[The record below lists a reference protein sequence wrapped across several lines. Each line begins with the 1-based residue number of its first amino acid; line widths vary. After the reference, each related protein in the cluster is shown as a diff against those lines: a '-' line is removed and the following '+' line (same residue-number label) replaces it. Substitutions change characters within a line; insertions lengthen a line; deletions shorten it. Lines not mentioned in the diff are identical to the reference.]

1 MRINESN
8 IMKLAVVMDPIERI
22 KPEKDGTLD
31 LLLSA
36 QSFGYELTRFHTE
49 QLRINDGKPLGIGRS
64 ITVNDDRDSW
74 FTYGR
79 ENEHCLNDFDVILMR
94 KDPPFDME
102 YIYSTYIL
110 DLAKMNGAKVI
121 NEPSA
126 IRNLNEKVS
135 ITMFPSVTPPTLV
148 TSNQNDLRDFIN
160 LQNKIVV
167 KPLDGMGGR
176 SIFIVEKGDQNTNT
190 IFEEMTRNDK
200 KTIMAQKY
208 IPEIKDGDKRIHL
221 VFGHHVGMA
230 LARVPSEGDHRGNL
244 VMGATGEVRPLT
256 ERDQEICDAI
266 GNTLLKAGV
275 YFAGIDVIGDYLS
288 EINITSPTG
297 MREISKNSEV
307 NVSDRFF
314 EALHKLN

>member
-1 MRINESN
+1 
-8 IMKLAVVMDPIERI
+8 MKLAVVMDPIERI

-36 QSFGYELTRFHTE
+36 QSFGYELTRFHSE
-49 QLRINDGKPLGIGRS
+49 ELKIIDGRPLGIGRS
-64 ITVNDDRDSW
+64 ITVNDDVKNW
-74 FTYGR
+74 FAYGT
-79 ENEHCLNDFDVILMR
+79 ENEFCLSDFDVILMR

-102 YIYSTYIL
+102 YIYATYIL
-110 DLAKMNGAKVI
+110 DLAKMGGAKVI
-121 NEPSA
+121 NDPSA

-148 TSNQNDLRDFIN
+148 TSNQSDLESFLN
-160 LQNKIVV
+160 QQEKIVV

-176 SIFIVEKGDQNTNT
+176 SIFIVEKGEPNTKT
-190 IFEEMTRNDK
+190 IFEEMTRNNS

-221 VFGHHVGMA
+221 VFGNHVDMA
-230 LARVPSEGDHRGNL
+230 LARVPSEKDHRGNL
-244 VMGATGEVRPLT
+244 VMGAVGEVRKLT
-256 ERDQEICDAI
+256 QRDIEICKTI
-266 GNTLLKAGV
+266 GGTLLKGGV

-297 MREISKNSEV
+297 MREISKNSDV

-314 EALHKLN
+314 EALQKSN

>member
-1 MRINESN
+1 
-8 IMKLAVVMDPIERI
+8 MKLAVVMDPIERI

-36 QSFGYELTRFHTE
+36 QSFGYELTRFHSE
-49 QLRINDGKPLGIGRS
+49 ELRIIDGRPLGIGRS
-64 ITVNDDRDSW
+64 ITVNDDVKNW
-74 FTYGR
+74 FAYGT
-79 ENEHCLNDFDVILMR
+79 ENEFCLSDFDVILMR

-102 YIYSTYIL
+102 YIYATYIL
-110 DLAKMNGAKVI
+110 DLAKMGGAKVI
-121 NEPSA
+121 NDPSA

-148 TSNQNDLRDFIN
+148 TSNQSDLESFLN
-160 LQNKIVV
+160 QQEKIVV

-176 SIFIVEKGDQNTNT
+176 SIFIVEKGEPNTNT
-190 IFEEMTRNDK
+190 IFEEMTRDNS

-221 VFGHHVGMA
+221 VFGNHVDMA
-230 LARVPSEGDHRGNL
+230 LARVPSEEDHRGNL
-244 VMGATGEVRPLT
+244 VMGAVGEVRKLT
-256 ERDQEICDAI
+256 QRDIEICKTI
-266 GNTLLKAGV
+266 GGTLLKGGV

-297 MREISKNSEV
+297 MREISKNSDV

-314 EALHKLN
+314 EALQKSN

>member
-1 MRINESN
+1 
-8 IMKLAVVMDPIERI
+8 MKLAVVMDPIERI

-36 QSFGYELTRFHTE
+36 QSFGYELTRFHSE
-49 QLRINDGKPLGIGRS
+49 ELKIIDGRPLGIGRS
-64 ITVNDDRDSW
+64 ITVNDDVKNW
-74 FTYGR
+74 FAYGT
-79 ENEHCLNDFDVILMR
+79 ENELCLSDFDVILMR

-102 YIYSTYIL
+102 YIYATYIL
-110 DLAKMNGAKVI
+110 DLAKMGGAKVI
-121 NEPSA
+121 NDPSA

-148 TSNQNDLRDFIN
+148 TSNQCDLESFLN
-160 LQNKIVV
+160 QQEKIVV

-176 SIFIVEKGDQNTNT
+176 SIFIVEKGEPNTNT
-190 IFEEMTRNDK
+190 IFEEMTRNNS

-208 IPEIKDGDKRIHL
+208 IPEIRDGDKRIHL
-221 VFGHHVGMA
+221 VFGNHVDMA
-230 LARVPSEGDHRGNL
+230 LARVPSEKDHRGNL
-244 VMGATGEVRPLT
+244 VMGAVGEVRKLT
-256 ERDQEICDAI
+256 QRDIEICKTI
-266 GNTLLKAGV
+266 GGTLLKGGV

-297 MREISKNSEV
+297 MREISKNSDV

-314 EALHKLN
+314 EALQKSN

>member
-1 MRINESN
+1 
-8 IMKLAVVMDPIERI
+8 MKLAVVMDPIERI

-36 QSFGYELTRFHTE
+36 QSFGYELTRFHSE
-49 QLRINDGKPLGIGRS
+49 ELKIIDGRPLGIGRS
-64 ITVNDDRDSW
+64 ITVNDDVKNW
-74 FTYGR
+74 FAYGT
-79 ENEHCLNDFDVILMR
+79 ENEFCLSDFDVILMR

-102 YIYSTYIL
+102 YIYATYIL
-110 DLAKMNGAKVI
+110 DLAKMGGAKVI
-121 NEPSA
+121 NDPSA

-148 TSNQNDLRDFIN
+148 TSNQSDLESFLN
-160 LQNKIVV
+160 QQEKIVV

-176 SIFIVEKGDQNTNT
+176 SIFIVEKGEPNTNT
-190 IFEEMTRNDK
+190 IFEEMTRNNS

-221 VFGHHVGMA
+221 VFGNHVDMA
-230 LARVPSEGDHRGNL
+230 LARVPSEKDHRGNL
-244 VMGATGEVRPLT
+244 VMGAVGEVRKLT
-256 ERDQEICDAI
+256 QRDIEICKTI
-266 GNTLLKAGV
+266 GGTLLKGGV

-297 MREISKNSEV
+297 MREISKNSDV

-314 EALHKLN
+314 EALQKSN

>member
-1 MRINESN
+1 
-8 IMKLAVVMDPIERI
+8 MKLAVVMDPIERI

-36 QSFGYELTRFHTE
+36 QSFGYEVTRFHSGE
-49 QLRINDGKPLGIGRS
+49 LKIIDGRPLGIGRS
-64 ITVNDDRDSW
+64 ITVNDDVKNW
-74 FTYGR
+74 FAYGT
-79 ENEHCLNDFDVILMR
+79 ENEFCLSDFDVILMR

-102 YIYSTYIL
+102 YIYATYIL
-110 DLAKMNGAKVI
+110 DLAKMGGAKVI
-121 NEPSA
+121 NDPSA

-148 TSNQNDLRDFIN
+148 TSNQSDLESFLN
-160 LQNKIVV
+160 QQEKIVV

-176 SIFIVEKGDQNTNT
+176 SIFIVEKGEPNTNT
-190 IFEEMTRNDK
+190 IFEEMTRDNS

-221 VFGHHVGMA
+221 VFGNHVDMA
-230 LARVPSEGDHRGNL
+230 LARVPSEKDHRGNL
-244 VMGATGEVRPLT
+244 VMGAVGEVRKLT
-256 ERDQEICDAI
+256 QRDIEICKTI
-266 GNTLLKAGV
+266 GGTLLKGGV

-297 MREISKNSEV
+297 MREISKNSDV

-314 EALHKLN
+314 EALQKSN

>member
-1 MRINESN
+1 
-8 IMKLAVVMDPIERI
+8 MKLAVVMDPIERI

-36 QSFGYELTRFHTE
+36 QSFGYELTRFHSE
-49 QLRINDGKPLGIGRS
+49 ELRIIDGRPLGIGRS
-64 ITVNDDRDSW
+64 ITVNDDVKNW
-74 FTYGR
+74 FAYGT
-79 ENEHCLNDFDVILMR
+79 ENEFCLSDFDVILMR

-102 YIYSTYIL
+102 YIYATYIL
-110 DLAKMNGAKVI
+110 DLAKMGGAKVI
-121 NEPSA
+121 NDPSA

-148 TSNQNDLRDFIN
+148 TSNQSDLESFLN
-160 LQNKIVV
+160 QQEKIVV

-176 SIFIVEKGDQNTNT
+176 SIFIVEKGEPNTKT
-190 IFEEMTRNDK
+190 IYEEMTRNNS

-221 VFGHHVGMA
+221 VFGNHVDMA
-230 LARVPSEGDHRGNL
+230 LARVPSEKDHRGNL
-244 VMGATGEVRPLT
+244 VMGAVGEVRKLT
-256 ERDQEICDAI
+256 QRDIEICKTI
-266 GNTLLKAGV
+266 GGTLLKGGV

-297 MREISKNSEV
+297 MREISKNSDV

-314 EALHKLN
+314 EALQKSN

>member
-1 MRINESN
+1 
-8 IMKLAVVMDPIERI
+8 MKLAVVMDPIERI

-36 QSFGYELTRFHTE
+36 QSFGYELTRFHSE
-49 QLRINDGKPLGIGRS
+49 ELRISDGKPLGIGRS
-64 ITVNDDRDSW
+64 ISVFDDINSW
-74 FTYGR
+74 FKYGS
-79 ENEHCLNDFDVILMR
+79 ENEFCLNDFDVILMR
-94 KDPPFDME
+94 KDPPFNME
-102 YIYSTYIL
+102 YIYSTYVL

-135 ITMFPSVTPPTLV
+135 ITLFPDVTPPTLV
-148 TSNQNDLRDFIN
+148 SSSQQDLRSFLN
-160 LQNKIVV
+160 EHKKIVV

-176 SIFIVEKGDQNTNT
+176 SIFIVEKGEKNTNT
-190 IFEEMTRNDK
+190 IFEEMTKNDS

-208 IPEIKDGDKRIHL
+208 IPEIKNGDKRIHL
-221 VFGHHVGMA
+221 VFGKHVDMA
-230 LARVPSEGDHRGNL
+230 LARVPSKEDHRGNL
-244 VMGATGEVRPLT
+244 VMGAVGEVRKLT
-256 ERDQEICDAI
+256 QRDKEICNQI
-266 GNTLLKAGV
+266 GATLLKEGV

-307 NVSDRFF
+307 NVSDVFF
-314 EALHKLN
+314 KALQKN

>member
-1 MRINESN
+1 
-8 IMKLAVVMDPIERI
+8 MKLAVVMDPIERI

-36 QSFGYELTRFHTE
+36 QSFGYELTRFHSE
-49 QLRINDGKPLGIGRS
+49 ELRISDGVPLGIGRS
-64 ITVNDDRDSW
+64 ISVFDDINSW
-74 FTYGR
+74 FNYGS
-79 ENEHCLNDFDVILMR
+79 ENEFCLNDFDVILMR

-102 YIYSTYIL
+102 YIYSTYVL

-135 ITMFPSVTPPTLV
+135 ITLFPNVTPPTLV
-148 TSNQNDLRDFIN
+148 SSSQKDLRSFLN
-160 LQNKIVV
+160 EHKKIVV

-176 SIFIVEKGDQNTNT
+176 SIFIVEKGEKNTNT
-190 IFEEMTRNDK
+190 IFEEMTKNDS

-208 IPEIKDGDKRIHL
+208 IPEIKNGDKRIHL
-221 VFGHHVGMA
+221 VFGKHVDMA
-230 LARVPSEGDHRGNL
+230 LARVPSEEDHRGNL
-244 VMGATGEVRPLT
+244 VMGAVGEVRKLT
-256 ERDQEICDAI
+256 QRDKEICNQI
-266 GNTLLKAGV
+266 GATLLKAGV

-297 MREISKNSEV
+297 MREISKKSEV
-307 NVSDRFF
+307 NVSDVFF
-314 EALHKLN
+314 KALQKN

>member
-1 MRINESN
+1 
-8 IMKLAVVMDPIERI
+8 MKLAVVMDPIERI

-36 QSFGYELTRFHTE
+36 QSFGYELTRFHSE
-49 QLRINDGKPLGIGRS
+49 QLRISDGKPLGIGRTIS
-64 ITVNDDRDSW
+64 VVDDINSW
-74 FTYGR
+74 FKYGS
-79 ENEHCLNDFDVILMR
+79 ENEFCLNDFDVILMR

-102 YIYSTYIL
+102 YIYSTYVL

-135 ITMFPSVTPPTLV
+135 ITLFPNVTPPTLV
-148 TSNQNDLRDFIN
+148 SSSQQDLRSFLN
-160 LQNKIVV
+160 EHKKIVV

-176 SIFIVEKGDQNTNT
+176 SIFIVEKGEKNTNT
-190 IFEEMTRNDK
+190 IFEEMTKNDS

-208 IPEIKDGDKRIHL
+208 IPEIKNGDKRIHL
-221 VFGHHVGMA
+221 VFGKHVDMA
-230 LARVPSEGDHRGNL
+230 LARVPSEEDHRGNL
-244 VMGATGEVRPLT
+244 VMGAVGEVRKLT
-256 ERDQEICDAI
+256 QRDKEICNQI
-266 GNTLLKAGV
+266 GATLLKAGV

-288 EINITSPTG
+288 EINITSSTG

-307 NVSDRFF
+307 NVSDVFF
-314 EALHKLN
+314 KALQKN

>member
-1 MRINESN
+1 
-8 IMKLAVVMDPIERI
+8 MKLAVVMDPIERI

-36 QSFGYELTRFHTE
+36 QSFGYEVTRFHSE
-49 QLRINDGKPLGIGRS
+49 ELKIIDGRPLGIGRS
-64 ITVNDDRDSW
+64 ITVNDDVKNW
-74 FTYGR
+74 FAYGT
-79 ENEHCLNDFDVILMR
+79 ENEFCLSDFDVILMR

-102 YIYSTYIL
+102 YIYATYIL
-110 DLAKMNGAKVI
+110 DLAKMGGAKVI
-121 NEPSA
+121 NDPSA

-148 TSNQNDLRDFIN
+148 TSNQSDLESFLN
-160 LQNKIVV
+160 QQEKIVV

-176 SIFIVEKGDQNTNT
+176 SIFIVEKGEPNTNT
-190 IFEEMTRNDK
+190 IFEEMTRDNS

-221 VFGHHVGMA
+221 VFGNHVDMA
-230 LARVPSEGDHRGNL
+230 LARVPSEEDHRGNL
-244 VMGATGEVRPLT
+244 VMGAVGEVRKLT
-256 ERDQEICDAI
+256 QRDIEICKTI
-266 GNTLLKAGV
+266 GGTLLKGGV

-297 MREISKNSEV
+297 MREISKNSDV

-314 EALHKLN
+314 EALQKSN

>member
-1 MRINESN
+1 
-8 IMKLAVVMDPIERI
+8 MKLAVVMDPIERI

-36 QSFGYELTRFHTE
+36 QSFGYEVTRFHSE
-49 QLRINDGKPLGIGRS
+49 ELKIIDGRPLGIGRS
-64 ITVNDDRDSW
+64 ITVNDDVKNW
-74 FTYGR
+74 FAYGT
-79 ENEHCLNDFDVILMR
+79 ENEFCLSDFDVILMR

-102 YIYSTYIL
+102 YIYATYIL
-110 DLAKMNGAKVI
+110 DLAKMGGAKVI
-121 NEPSA
+121 NDPSA

-148 TSNQNDLRDFIN
+148 TSNQSDLESFLN
-160 LQNKIVV
+160 QQEKIVV

-176 SIFIVEKGDQNTNT
+176 SIFIVEKGEPNTNT
-190 IFEEMTRNDK
+190 IFEEMTRDNR

-221 VFGHHVGMA
+221 VFGNHVDMA
-230 LARVPSEGDHRGNL
+230 LARVPSEEDHRGNL
-244 VMGATGEVRPLT
+244 VMGAVGEVRKLT
-256 ERDQEICDAI
+256 QRDIEICKTI
-266 GNTLLKAGV
+266 GGTLLKGGV

-297 MREISKNSEV
+297 MREISKNSDV

-314 EALHKLN
+314 EALQKSN

>member
-1 MRINESN
+1 
-8 IMKLAVVMDPIERI
+8 MKLAVVMDPIERI

-36 QSFGYELTRFHTE
+36 QSFGYELTRFHSE
-49 QLRINDGKPLGIGRS
+49 ELKIIDGRPLGIGRS
-64 ITVNDDRDSW
+64 ITVNDDVKNW
-74 FTYGR
+74 FAYGT
-79 ENEHCLNDFDVILMR
+79 ENELCLSDFDVILMR

-102 YIYSTYIL
+102 YIYATYIL
-110 DLAKMNGAKVI
+110 DLAKMEGAKVI
-121 NEPSA
+121 NDPSA

-148 TSNQNDLRDFIN
+148 TSNQCDLESFLN
-160 LQNKIVV
+160 QQEKIVV

-176 SIFIVEKGDQNTNT
+176 SIFIVEKGEPNTNT
-190 IFEEMTRNDK
+190 IFEEMTRNNS

-221 VFGHHVGMA
+221 VFGNHVDMA
-230 LARVPSEGDHRGNL
+230 LARVPSEKDHRGNL
-244 VMGATGEVRPLT
+244 VMGAVGEVRKLT
-256 ERDQEICDAI
+256 QRDIEICKTI
-266 GNTLLKAGV
+266 GGTLLKGGV

-297 MREISKNSEV
+297 MREISKNSDV

-314 EALHKLN
+314 EALQKSN

>member
-1 MRINESN
+1 
-8 IMKLAVVMDPIERI
+8 MKLAVVMDPIERI

-36 QSFGYELTRFHTE
+36 QSFGYEVTRFHSE
-49 QLRINDGKPLGIGRS
+49 ELKIIDGRPLGIGRS
-64 ITVNDDRDSW
+64 ITVNDDVKNW
-74 FTYGR
+74 FTYGT
-79 ENEHCLNDFDVILMR
+79 ENEFCLSDFDVILMR

-102 YIYSTYIL
+102 YIYATYIL
-110 DLAKMNGAKVI
+110 DLAKMGGAKVI
-121 NEPSA
+121 NDPSA

-148 TSNQNDLRDFIN
+148 TSNQSDLESFLN
-160 LQNKIVV
+160 QQEKIVV

-176 SIFIVEKGDQNTNT
+176 SIFIVEKGEPNTNT
-190 IFEEMTRNDK
+190 IFEEMTRNNS

-221 VFGHHVGMA
+221 VFGNHVDMA
-230 LARVPSEGDHRGNL
+230 LARVPSEEDHRGNL
-244 VMGATGEVRPLT
+244 VMGAVGEVRKLT
-256 ERDQEICDAI
+256 QRDIEICKTI
-266 GNTLLKAGV
+266 GGTLLKGGV

-297 MREISKNSEV
+297 MREISKNSDV

-314 EALHKLN
+314 EALQKSN

>member
-1 MRINESN
+1 
-8 IMKLAVVMDPIERI
+8 MKLAVVMDPIERI

-36 QSFGYELTRFHTE
+36 QSFGYEVTRFHSE
-49 QLRINDGKPLGIGRS
+49 ELKIIDGRPLGIGRS
-64 ITVNDDRDSW
+64 ITLNDDVKNW
-74 FTYGR
+74 FAYGT
-79 ENEHCLNDFDVILMR
+79 ENEFCLSDFDVILMR

-102 YIYSTYIL
+102 YIYATYIL
-110 DLAKMNGAKVI
+110 DLAKMGGAKVI
-121 NEPSA
+121 NDPSA

-148 TSNQNDLRDFIN
+148 TSNQSDLESFLN
-160 LQNKIVV
+160 QQEKIVV

-176 SIFIVEKGDQNTNT
+176 SIFIVEKGEPNTNT
-190 IFEEMTRNDK
+190 IFEEMTRNNS

-221 VFGHHVGMA
+221 VFGNHVDMA
-230 LARVPSEGDHRGNL
+230 LARVPSEKDHRGNL
-244 VMGATGEVRPLT
+244 VMGAVGEVRKLT
-256 ERDQEICDAI
+256 QRDIEICKTI
-266 GNTLLKAGV
+266 GGTLLKGGV

-297 MREISKNSEV
+297 MREISKNSDV

-314 EALHKLN
+314 EALQKSN

>member
-1 MRINESN
+1 
-8 IMKLAVVMDPIERI
+8 MKLAVVMDPIERI

-36 QSFGYELTRFHTE
+36 QSFGYELTRFHSE
-49 QLRINDGKPLGIGRS
+49 ELKIIDGRPLGIGRS
-64 ITVNDDRDSW
+64 ITVNDDVKNW
-74 FTYGR
+74 FAYGT
-79 ENEHCLNDFDVILMR
+79 ENEFCLSDFDVILMR

-102 YIYSTYIL
+102 YIYATYIL
-110 DLAKMNGAKVI
+110 DLAKMGGAKVI
-121 NEPSA
+121 NDPSA

-148 TSNQNDLRDFIN
+148 TSNQSDLESFLN
-160 LQNKIVV
+160 QQEKIVV

-176 SIFIVEKGDQNTNT
+176 SIFIVEKGEPNTKT
-190 IFEEMTRNDK
+190 IFEEMTRNNS

-221 VFGHHVGMA
+221 VFGNHLDMA
-230 LARVPSEGDHRGNL
+230 LARVPSEKDHRGNL
-244 VMGATGEVRPLT
+244 VMGAVGEVRKLT
-256 ERDQEICDAI
+256 QRDIEICKTI
-266 GNTLLKAGV
+266 GGTLLKGGV

-297 MREISKNSEV
+297 MREISKNSDV

-314 EALHKLN
+314 EALQKSN

>member
-1 MRINESN
+1 
-8 IMKLAVVMDPIERI
+8 MKLAVVMDPIERI

-36 QSFGYELTRFHTE
+36 QSFGYELTRFHSE
-49 QLRINDGKPLGIGRS
+49 ELRISDGKPLGIGRS
-64 ITVNDDRDSW
+64 ISVFDDINSW
-74 FTYGR
+74 FKYGS
-79 ENEHCLNDFDVILMR
+79 ENEFCLNDFDVILMR

-102 YIYSTYIL
+102 YIYSTYVL

-135 ITMFPSVTPPTLV
+135 ITLFPNVTPPTLV
-148 TSNQNDLRDFIN
+148 SSSQEDLRSFLN
-160 LQNKIVV
+160 EHNKIVV

-176 SIFIVEKGDQNTNT
+176 SIFIVEKGEKNTNT
-190 IFEEMTRNDK
+190 IFEEMTKNDS

-208 IPEIKDGDKRIHL
+208 IPEIKNGDKRIHL
-221 VFGHHVGMA
+221 LFGKHLDMA
-230 LARVPSEGDHRGNL
+230 LARVPSEEDHRGNL
-244 VMGATGEVRPLT
+244 VMGAVGEVRKLT
-256 ERDQEICDAI
+256 QRDKEICNQI
-266 GNTLLKAGV
+266 GATLLKAGV

-307 NVSDRFF
+307 NVSDVFF
-314 EALHKLN
+314 KALQKN

>member
-1 MRINESN
+1 
-8 IMKLAVVMDPIERI
+8 MKLAVVMDPIERI

-36 QSFGYELTRFHTE
+36 QSFGYELTRFHSE
-49 QLRINDGKPLGIGRS
+49 ELRIIDGRPLGIGRS
-64 ITVNDDRDSW
+64 ITVNDDVKNW
-74 FTYGR
+74 FTYGT
-79 ENEHCLNDFDVILMR
+79 ENEFCLSDFDVILMR

-102 YIYSTYIL
+102 YIYATYIL
-110 DLAKMNGAKVI
+110 DLAKMGGAKVI
-121 NEPSA
+121 NDPSA

-148 TSNQNDLRDFIN
+148 TSNQSDLESFLN
-160 LQNKIVV
+160 QQEKIVV

-176 SIFIVEKGDQNTNT
+176 SIFIVEKGEPNTNT
-190 IFEEMTRNDK
+190 IFEEMTRDNS

-221 VFGHHVGMA
+221 VFGNHVDMA
-230 LARVPSEGDHRGNL
+230 LARVPSEKDHRGNL
-244 VMGATGEVRPLT
+244 VMGAVGEVRKLT
-256 ERDQEICDAI
+256 QRDIEICKTI
-266 GNTLLKAGV
+266 GGTLLKGGV

-297 MREISKNSEV
+297 MREISKNSDV

-314 EALHKLN
+314 EALQKSN

>member
-1 MRINESN
+1 
-8 IMKLAVVMDPIERI
+8 MKLAVVMDPIERI

-36 QSFGYELTRFHTE
+36 QSFGYELTRFHSE
-49 QLRINDGKPLGIGRS
+49 ELRIIDGRPLGIGRS
-64 ITVNDDRDSW
+64 ITVNDDVKNW
-74 FTYGR
+74 FAYGT
-79 ENEHCLNDFDVILMR
+79 ENEFCLSDFDVILMR

-102 YIYSTYIL
+102 YIYATYIL
-110 DLAKMNGAKVI
+110 DLAKMGGAKVI
-121 NEPSA
+121 NDPSA

-148 TSNQNDLRDFIN
+148 TSNQSDLESFLN
-160 LQNKIVV
+160 QQEKIVV

-176 SIFIVEKGDQNTNT
+176 SIFIVEKGEPNTNI
-190 IFEEMTRNDK
+190 IFEEMTRDNS

-221 VFGHHVGMA
+221 VFGNHVDMA
-230 LARVPSEGDHRGNL
+230 LARVPSEEDHRGNL
-244 VMGATGEVRPLT
+244 VMGAVGEVRKLT
-256 ERDQEICDAI
+256 QRDIEICKTI
-266 GNTLLKAGV
+266 GGTLLKGGV

-297 MREISKNSEV
+297 MREISKNSDM

-314 EALHKLN
+314 EALQKSN

>member
-1 MRINESN
+1 
-8 IMKLAVVMDPIERI
+8 MKLAVVMDPIERI

-36 QSFGYELTRFHTE
+36 QSFGYELTRFHSE
-49 QLRINDGKPLGIGRS
+49 ELKIIDGRPLGIGRS
-64 ITVNDDRDSW
+64 ITVNDDVKNW
-74 FTYGR
+74 FAYGT
-79 ENEHCLNDFDVILMR
+79 ENELCLSDFDVILMR

-102 YIYSTYIL
+102 YIYATYIL
-110 DLAKMNGAKVI
+110 DLAKMGGAKVI
-121 NEPSA
+121 NDPSA

-148 TSNQNDLRDFIN
+148 TSNQCDLESFLN
-160 LQNKIVV
+160 QQEKIVV

-176 SIFIVEKGDQNTNT
+176 SIFIVEKGEPNTNT
-190 IFEEMTRNDK
+190 IFEEMTRNNS

-221 VFGHHVGMA
+221 VFGNHVDMA
-230 LARVPSEGDHRGNL
+230 LARVPSEKDHRGNL
-244 VMGATGEVRPLT
+244 VMGAVGEVRKLT
-256 ERDQEICDAI
+256 QRDIEICETI
-266 GNTLLKAGV
+266 GGTLLKGGV

-297 MREISKNSEV
+297 MREISKNSDV

-314 EALHKLN
+314 EALQKSN

>member
-1 MRINESN
+1 
-8 IMKLAVVMDPIERI
+8 MKLAVVMDPIERI

-36 QSFGYELTRFHTE
+36 QSFGYEVTRFHSE
-49 QLRINDGKPLGIGRS
+49 ELKIIDGRPLGIGRS
-64 ITVNDDRDSW
+64 ITVNDDVKNW
-74 FTYGR
+74 FVYGT
-79 ENEHCLNDFDVILMR
+79 ENEFCLSDFDVILMR

-102 YIYSTYIL
+102 YIYATYIL
-110 DLAKMNGAKVI
+110 DLAKMGGAKVI
-121 NEPSA
+121 NDPSA

-148 TSNQNDLRDFIN
+148 TSNQSDLESFLN
-160 LQNKIVV
+160 QQEKIVV

-176 SIFIVEKGDQNTNT
+176 SIFIVEKGEPNTNT
-190 IFEEMTRNDK
+190 IFEEMTRDNS

-221 VFGHHVGMA
+221 VFGNHVDMA
-230 LARVPSEGDHRGNL
+230 LARVPSEKDHRGNL
-244 VMGATGEVRPLT
+244 VMGAVGEVRKLT
-256 ERDQEICDAI
+256 QRDIEICKTI
-266 GNTLLKAGV
+266 GGTLLKGGV

-297 MREISKNSEV
+297 MREISKNSDV

-314 EALHKLN
+314 EALQKSN

>member
-1 MRINESN
+1 
-8 IMKLAVVMDPIERI
+8 MKLAVVMDPIERI

-36 QSFGYELTRFHTE
+36 QSFGYELTRFHSE
-49 QLRINDGKPLGIGRS
+49 ELKIIDGRPLGIGRS
-64 ITVNDDRDSW
+64 ITVNDDIKNW
-74 FTYGR
+74 FAYGT
-79 ENEHCLNDFDVILMR
+79 ENEFCLSDFDVILMR

-102 YIYSTYIL
+102 YIYATYIL
-110 DLAKMNGAKVI
+110 DLAKMGGAKVI
-121 NEPSA
+121 NDPSA

-148 TSNQNDLRDFIN
+148 TSNQSDLESFLN
-160 LQNKIVV
+160 QQEKIVV

-176 SIFIVEKGDQNTNT
+176 SIFIVEKGEPNTNT
-190 IFEEMTRNDK
+190 IFEEMTRNNS

-221 VFGHHVGMA
+221 VFGNHVDMA
-230 LARVPSEGDHRGNL
+230 LARVPSEKDHRGNL
-244 VMGATGEVRPLT
+244 VMGAVGEVRKLT
-256 ERDQEICDAI
+256 QRDIEICKTI
-266 GNTLLKAGV
+266 GGTLLKGGV

-297 MREISKNSEV
+297 MREISKNSDV

-314 EALHKLN
+314 EALQKSN

>member
-1 MRINESN
+1 
-8 IMKLAVVMDPIERI
+8 MKLAVVMDPIERI

-36 QSFGYELTRFHTE
+36 QSFGYELTRFHSE
-49 QLRINDGKPLGIGRS
+49 ELRIIDGRPLGIGRS
-64 ITVNDDRDSW
+64 ITVNDDEKNW
-74 FTYGR
+74 FAYGT
-79 ENEHCLNDFDVILMR
+79 ENELCLSDFDVILMR

-102 YIYSTYIL
+102 YIYATYIL
-110 DLAKMNGAKVI
+110 DLAKMGGAKVI
-121 NEPSA
+121 NDPSA

-148 TSNQNDLRDFIN
+148 TSNQSDLESFLN
-160 LQNKIVV
+160 QQEKIVV

-176 SIFIVEKGDQNTNT
+176 SIFIVEKGEPNTNT
-190 IFEEMTRNDK
+190 IFEEMTRDNS

-221 VFGHHVGMA
+221 VFGNHVDMA
-230 LARVPSEGDHRGNL
+230 LARVPSEKDHRGNL
-244 VMGATGEVRPLT
+244 VMGAVGEVRKLT
-256 ERDQEICDAI
+256 QRDIEICKTI
-266 GNTLLKAGV
+266 GGTLLKGGV

-297 MREISKNSEV
+297 MREISKNSDV

-314 EALHKLN
+314 EALQKSN

>member
-1 MRINESN
+1 
-8 IMKLAVVMDPIERI
+8 MKLAVVMDPIERI

-36 QSFGYELTRFHTE
+36 QSFGYEVTRFHSE
-49 QLRINDGKPLGIGRS
+49 ELKIIDGRPLGTGRP
-64 ITVNDDRDSW
+64 ITVNDDVKNW
-74 FTYGR
+74 FAYGT
-79 ENEHCLNDFDVILMR
+79 ENEFCLSDFDVILMR

-102 YIYSTYIL
+102 YIYATYIL
-110 DLAKMNGAKVI
+110 DLAKMGGAKVI
-121 NEPSA
+121 NDPSA

-148 TSNQNDLRDFIN
+148 TSNQSDLESFLN
-160 LQNKIVV
+160 QQEKIVV

-176 SIFIVEKGDQNTNT
+176 SIFIVEKGEPNTKT
-190 IFEEMTRNDK
+190 IFEEMTRNNS

-221 VFGHHVGMA
+221 VFGNHVDMA
-230 LARVPSEGDHRGNL
+230 LARVPSEKDHRGNL
-244 VMGATGEVRPLT
+244 VMGAVGEVRKLT
-256 ERDQEICDAI
+256 QRDIEICKTI
-266 GNTLLKAGV
+266 GGTLLKGGV

-297 MREISKNSEV
+297 MREISKNSDV

-314 EALHKLN
+314 EALQKSN

>member
-1 MRINESN
+1 
-8 IMKLAVVMDPIERI
+8 MKLAVVMDPIERI

-36 QSFGYELTRFHTE
+36 QSFGYELTRFHSE
-49 QLRINDGKPLGIGRS
+49 ELRIIDGRPLGIGRS
-64 ITVNDDRDSW
+64 ITVNDDVKNW
-74 FTYGR
+74 FAYGT
-79 ENEHCLNDFDVILMR
+79 ENELCLSDFDVILMR

-102 YIYSTYIL
+102 YIYATYIL
-110 DLAKMNGAKVI
+110 DLAKMGGAKVI
-121 NEPSA
+121 NDPSA

-148 TSNQNDLRDFIN
+148 TSNQSDLESFLN
-160 LQNKIVV
+160 QQEKIVV

-176 SIFIVEKGDQNTNT
+176 SIFIVEKGEPNTNT
-190 IFEEMTRNDK
+190 IFEEMTRNNS

-221 VFGHHVGMA
+221 VFGNHVDMA
-230 LARVPSEGDHRGNL
+230 LARVPSEEDHRGNL
-244 VMGATGEVRPLT
+244 VMGAVGEVRKLT
-256 ERDQEICDAI
+256 QRDIEICKTI
-266 GNTLLKAGV
+266 GGTLLKGGV

-297 MREISKNSEV
+297 MREISKNSDV

-314 EALHKLN
+314 EALQKSN

>member
-1 MRINESN
+1 
-8 IMKLAVVMDPIERI
+8 MKLAVVMDPIERI

-36 QSFGYELTRFHTE
+36 QSFGYELTRFHSE
-49 QLRINDGKPLGIGRS
+49 ELRIIDGRPLGIGRS
-64 ITVNDDRDSW
+64 ITVNDDVKNW
-74 FTYGR
+74 FAYGT
-79 ENEHCLNDFDVILMR
+79 ENEFCLSDFDVILMR

-102 YIYSTYIL
+102 YIYATYIL
-110 DLAKMNGAKVI
+110 DLAKMVGAKVI
-121 NEPSA
+121 NDPSA

-148 TSNQNDLRDFIN
+148 TSNQSDLESFLN
-160 LQNKIVV
+160 QQEKIVV

-176 SIFIVEKGDQNTNT
+176 SIFIVEKGEPNTNT
-190 IFEEMTRNDK
+190 IFEEMTRNNS

-221 VFGHHVGMA
+221 VFGNHVDMA
-230 LARVPSEGDHRGNL
+230 LARVPSEEDHRGNL
-244 VMGATGEVRPLT
+244 VMGAVGEVRKLT
-256 ERDQEICDAI
+256 QRDIEICKTI
-266 GNTLLKAGV
+266 GGTLLKGGV

-297 MREISKNSEV
+297 MREISKNSDV

-314 EALHKLN
+314 EALQKSN

>member
-1 MRINESN
+1 
-8 IMKLAVVMDPIERI
+8 MKLAVVMDPIERI

-36 QSFGYELTRFHTE
+36 QSFGYELTRFHSE
-49 QLRINDGKPLGIGRS
+49 ELRIIDGRPLGIGRS
-64 ITVNDDRDSW
+64 ITVNDDVKNW
-74 FTYGR
+74 FAYGT
-79 ENEHCLNDFDVILMR
+79 ENEFCLSDFDVILMR

-102 YIYSTYIL
+102 YIYATYIL
-110 DLAKMNGAKVI
+110 DLAKMGGAKVI
-121 NEPSA
+121 NDPSA

-148 TSNQNDLRDFIN
+148 TSNQSDLESFLN
-160 LQNKIVV
+160 QQEKIVV

-176 SIFIVEKGDQNTNT
+176 SIFIVEKGEPNTNT
-190 IFEEMTRNDK
+190 IFEEMTRNNS

-221 VFGHHVGMA
+221 VFGNHVDMA
-230 LARVPSEGDHRGNL
+230 LARVPSEKDHRGNL
-244 VMGATGEVRPLT
+244 VMGAVGEVRKLT
-256 ERDQEICDAI
+256 QRDIEICKTI
-266 GNTLLKAGV
+266 GGTLLKSGV

-297 MREISKNSEV
+297 MREISKNSDV

-314 EALHKLN
+314 EALQKSN

>member
-1 MRINESN
+1 
-8 IMKLAVVMDPIERI
+8 MKLAVVMDPIERI

-36 QSFGYELTRFHTE
+36 QSFGYERTRFHSE
-49 QLRINDGKPLGIGRS
+49 ELRIIDGRPLGIGRS
-64 ITVNDDRDSW
+64 ITVNDDVKNW
-74 FTYGR
+74 FAYGT
-79 ENEHCLNDFDVILMR
+79 ENEFCLSDFDVILMR

-102 YIYSTYIL
+102 YIYATYIL
-110 DLAKMNGAKVI
+110 DLAKMGGAKVI
-121 NEPSA
+121 NDPSA

-148 TSNQNDLRDFIN
+148 TSNQSDLESFLN
-160 LQNKIVV
+160 QQEKIVV

-176 SIFIVEKGDQNTNT
+176 SIFIVEKGEPNTKT
-190 IFEEMTRNDK
+190 IFEEMTRNNS

-221 VFGHHVGMA
+221 VFGNHVDMA
-230 LARVPSEGDHRGNL
+230 LARVPSEKDHRGNL
-244 VMGATGEVRPLT
+244 VMGAVGEVRKLT
-256 ERDQEICDAI
+256 QRDIEICKTI
-266 GNTLLKAGV
+266 GGTLLKGGV

-297 MREISKNSEV
+297 MREISKNSDV

-314 EALHKLN
+314 EALQKSN

>member
-1 MRINESN
+1 
-8 IMKLAVVMDPIERI
+8 MKLAVVMDPIERI

-36 QSFGYELTRFHTE
+36 QSFGYELTRFHSE
-49 QLRINDGKPLGIGRS
+49 ELKIIDGRPLGIGRS
-64 ITVNDDRDSW
+64 ITVNDDVKNW
-74 FTYGR
+74 FTYGT
-79 ENEHCLNDFDVILMR
+79 ENEFCLSDFDVILMR

-102 YIYSTYIL
+102 YIYATYIL
-110 DLAKMNGAKVI
+110 DLAKMGGAKVI
-121 NEPSA
+121 NDPSA

-148 TSNQNDLRDFIN
+148 TSNQSDLESFLN
-160 LQNKIVV
+160 QQEKIVV

-176 SIFIVEKGDQNTNT
+176 SIFIVEKGEPNTNT
-190 IFEEMTRNDK
+190 IFEEMTRDNS

-221 VFGHHVGMA
+221 VFGNHVDMA
-230 LARVPSEGDHRGNL
+230 LARVPSEKDHRGNL
-244 VMGATGEVRPLT
+244 VMGAVGEVRKLT
-256 ERDQEICDAI
+256 QRDIEICKTI
-266 GNTLLKAGV
+266 GGTLLKGGV

-288 EINITSPTG
+288 EIKITSPTG
-297 MREISKNSEV
+297 MREISKNSDV

-314 EALHKLN
+314 EALQKSN

>member
-1 MRINESN
+1 
-8 IMKLAVVMDPIERI
+8 MKLAVVMDPIERI

-36 QSFGYELTRFHTE
+36 QSFGYELTRFHSE
-49 QLRINDGKPLGIGRS
+49 ELRIIDGRPLGIGRS
-64 ITVNDDRDSW
+64 ITVNDDVKNW
-74 FTYGR
+74 FADGT
-79 ENEHCLNDFDVILMR
+79 ENEFCLSDFDVILMR

-102 YIYSTYIL
+102 YIYATYIL
-110 DLAKMNGAKVI
+110 DLAKMGGAKVI
-121 NEPSA
+121 NDPSA

-148 TSNQNDLRDFIN
+148 TSNQSDLESFLN
-160 LQNKIVV
+160 QQEKIVV

-176 SIFIVEKGDQNTNT
+176 SIFIVEKGEPNTNT
-190 IFEEMTRNDK
+190 IFEEMTRNNS

-221 VFGHHVGMA
+221 VFGNHVDMA
-230 LARVPSEGDHRGNL
+230 LARVPSEEDHRGNL
-244 VMGATGEVRPLT
+244 VMGAVGEVRKLT
-256 ERDQEICDAI
+256 QRDIEICKTI
-266 GNTLLKAGV
+266 GGTLLKGGV

-297 MREISKNSEV
+297 MREISKNSDV

-314 EALHKLN
+314 EALQKSN

>member
-1 MRINESN
+1 
-8 IMKLAVVMDPIERI
+8 MKLAVVMDPIERI

-36 QSFGYELTRFHTE
+36 QSFGYEVTRFHSE
-49 QLRINDGKPLGIGRS
+49 ELRIIDGRPLGIGRS
-64 ITVNDDRDSW
+64 ITVNDDVKNW
-74 FTYGR
+74 FVYGT
-79 ENEHCLNDFDVILMR
+79 ENEFCLSDFDVILMR

-102 YIYSTYIL
+102 YIYATYIL
-110 DLAKMNGAKVI
+110 DLAKMGGAKVI
-121 NEPSA
+121 NDPSA

-148 TSNQNDLRDFIN
+148 TSNQSDLESFLN
-160 LQNKIVV
+160 QQEKIVV

-176 SIFIVEKGDQNTNT
+176 SIFIVEKGEPNTNT
-190 IFEEMTRNDK
+190 IFEEMTRDNS

-221 VFGHHVGMA
+221 VFGNHVDMA
-230 LARVPSEGDHRGNL
+230 LARVPSEKDHRGNL
-244 VMGATGEVRPLT
+244 VMGAVGEVRKLT
-256 ERDQEICDAI
+256 QRDIEICKTI
-266 GNTLLKAGV
+266 GGTLLKGGV

-297 MREISKNSEV
+297 MREISKNSDV

-314 EALHKLN
+314 EALQKSN

>member
-1 MRINESN
+1 
-8 IMKLAVVMDPIERI
+8 MKLAVVMDPIERI

-36 QSFGYELTRFHTE
+36 QSFGYELTRFHSE
-49 QLRINDGKPLGIGRS
+49 ELKIIDGRPLGIGRS
-64 ITVNDDRDSW
+64 ITVNDDVKNW
-74 FTYGR
+74 FAYGT
-79 ENEHCLNDFDVILMR
+79 ENELCLSDFDVILMR

-102 YIYSTYIL
+102 YIYATYIL
-110 DLAKMNGAKVI
+110 DLAKMGGAKVI
-121 NEPSA
+121 NDPSA

-148 TSNQNDLRDFIN
+148 TSNQSDLESFLN
-160 LQNKIVV
+160 QQEKIVV

-176 SIFIVEKGDQNTNT
+176 SIFIVEKGEPNTNT
-190 IFEEMTRNDK
+190 IFEEMTRNNS

-221 VFGHHVGMA
+221 VFGNHVDMA
-230 LARVPSEGDHRGNL
+230 LARVPSEKDHRGNL
-244 VMGATGEVRPLT
+244 VMGAVGEVRKLT
-256 ERDQEICDAI
+256 QRDIEICKTI
-266 GNTLLKAGV
+266 GGTLLKGGV

-297 MREISKNSEV
+297 MREISKNSDV
-307 NVSDRFF
+307 NVSDLFY
-314 EALHKLN
+314 EALQKLN

>member
-1 MRINESN
+1 
-8 IMKLAVVMDPIERI
+8 MKLAVVMDPIERI

-36 QSFGYELTRFHTE
+36 QSFGYELTRFHSK
-49 QLRINDGKPLGIGRS
+49 QLRISDGKPLGIGRS
-64 ITVNDDRDSW
+64 ISVFDDINSW
-74 FTYGR
+74 FNYGS
-79 ENEHCLNDFDVILMR
+79 ENEFCLNDFDVILMR

-102 YIYSTYIL
+102 YIYSTYVL

-135 ITMFPSVTPPTLV
+135 ITLFPNVTPPTLV
-148 TSNQNDLRDFIN
+148 SSSQQDLRSFLN
-160 LQNKIVV
+160 EHKKIVV

-176 SIFIVEKGDQNTNT
+176 SIFIVEKGEKNTNT
-190 IFEEMTRNDK
+190 IFEEMTKNDS

-208 IPEIKDGDKRIHL
+208 IPEIKNGDKRIHL
-221 VFGHHVGMA
+221 VFGKHVDMA
-230 LARVPSEGDHRGNL
+230 LARVPSEEDHRGNL
-244 VMGATGEVRPLT
+244 VMGAVGEVRKLT
-256 ERDQEICDAI
+256 QRDKEICNQI
-266 GNTLLKAGV
+266 GATLLKAGV

-307 NVSDRFF
+307 NVSDVFF
-314 EALHKLN
+314 KALQKN

>member
-1 MRINESN
+1 
-8 IMKLAVVMDPIERI
+8 MKLAVVMDPIERI

-36 QSFGYELTRFHTE
+36 QSFGYELTRFHSE
-49 QLRINDGKPLGIGRS
+49 ELRIIDGRPLGIGRS
-64 ITVNDDRDSW
+64 ITVNDDVKNW
-74 FTYGR
+74 FAYGT
-79 ENEHCLNDFDVILMR
+79 ENEFCLSDFDVILMR

-102 YIYSTYIL
+102 YIYATYIL
-110 DLAKMNGAKVI
+110 DLAKMGGAKVI
-121 NEPSA
+121 NDPSA

-148 TSNQNDLRDFIN
+148 TSNQSDLESFLN
-160 LQNKIVV
+160 QQEKIVV

-176 SIFIVEKGDQNTNT
+176 SIFIVEKGEPNTKT
-190 IFEEMTRNDK
+190 IFEEMTRNNS

-221 VFGHHVGMA
+221 VFGNHIDMA
-230 LARVPSEGDHRGNL
+230 LARVPSEKDHRGNL
-244 VMGATGEVRPLT
+244 VMGAVGEVRKLT
-256 ERDQEICDAI
+256 QRDIEICKTI
-266 GNTLLKAGV
+266 GGTLLKGGV

-297 MREISKNSEV
+297 MREISKNSDV
-307 NVSDRFF
+307 NVSDLFF
-314 EALHKLN
+314 EALQKLN